1 MTRLK
6 KICPRLLKLV
16 SGSAGLQTLRNSG
29 SKAAVALRL
38 RSENLFTGVGRDR
51 SLTLCILNCVTVARV
66 ECGELC

>member
-6 KICPRLLKLV
+6 KICPRLFKLV

-29 SKAAVALRL
+29 SEAAVALRL

-51 SLTLCILNCVTVARV
+51 SLTLCILD
-66 ECGELC
+66 